1 MAIHERVWQLPL
13 ELLVVFLSMFS
24 PLMVELGWDPELDAD
39 CVNEVLVGTSF

>member
-1 MAIHERVWQLPL
+1 MHSIWRSMNASAT

-39 CVNEVLVGTSF
+39 CK